1 MQEKVELM
9 LNDEQLQI
17 QILHKETYGYLQE
30 ECPQCHNNEDIL
42 LVQLSNN
49 KMIAIHD
56 GDCPEEIANQI
67 AKGDYS

>member
-1 MQEKVELM
+1 MM
-9 LNDEQLQI
+9 I
-17 QILHKETYGYLQE
+17 SIGF
-30 ECPQCHNNEDIL
+30 NNEDIL